1 MIGNY
6 DLWLCHWNGTRLAYL
21 DSFIELDYTRALGAV
36 GALVLRMP
44 SSFDV
49 NLLQTDYKIEIWRG
63 TKTLSSRLENVYLL
77 RGWRKEQ
84 DDTGVDSVVLVG
96 LDGND
101 ILNWRTVVGNTDSS
115 YIRKTGLGGN
125 ILRAYMRAAI
135 ASTTGSGIGMTAQR
149 DDIAAYFAVASDVS
163 EWSAYSGADPS
174 SSFTKNYMGKTLF
187 EVAEGICGTSAGRG
201 YPLYW
206 RVEPLSRSLYRFVV
220 YAPLAGQDRSA
231 SIIVRPDNG
240 MVTPVHEY
248 DVSEELTI
256 CWGAGRDYGDGDG
269 RQLARAW
276 DNIRNKRT
284 PFSYHER
291 FVDGGSEQYSA
302 LLERIKDELADE
314 DNLPRE
320 TFNCQ
325 INNVAGL
332 EYMLDWDLGDRL
344 GFQYRGLDETAV
356 VMNAHVEI
364 DENKAEK
371 IYTSFEIEPELE
383 ITG

>member
-21 DSFIELDYTRALGAV
+21 DSFIGLDYTRALGAV

-49 NLLQTDYKIEIWRG
+49 SLLQHDYKIEIWRG
-63 TKTLSSRLENVYLL
+63 TQLLSSRLENVYLL

-84 DDTGVDSVVLVG
+84 DAKGVDSVVLVG

-101 ILNWRTVVGNTDSS
+101 ILNWRTVIGQPNDSKT
-115 YIRKTGLGGN
+115 RKTGLGGN
-125 ILRAYMRAAI
+125 ILRAYMRDAI
-135 ASTTGSGIGMTAQR
+135 ALETTWLGMTAQR
-149 DDIAAYFAVASDVS
+149 DDIAAYFSVAGDVS
-163 EWSAYSGADPS
+163 EWSAYSGSSPS

-187 EVAEGICGTSAGRG
+187 EVAQGICSTSAGRG

-206 RVEPLSRSLYRFVV
+206 RVEPISRYLYRFVV

-231 SIIVRPDNG
+231 SVIVRPDNG

-248 DVSEELTI
+248 DASEEVTI
-256 CWGAGRDYGDGDG
+256 CWGAGHDNSSGTG
-269 RQLARAW
+269 RLLSRFW
-276 DNIRNKRT
+276 DNVRNKRT
-284 PFSYHER
+284 PFSYHEK
-291 FVDGGSEQYSA
+291 FIDAGSDYSSA
-302 LLERIKDELADE
+302 MNERIQEELSDA

-320 TFNCQ
+320 TFKCQ
-325 INNVAGL
+325 INNVDGL

-344 GFQYRGLDETAV
+344 GFQYRGFDKTAV
-356 VMNAHVEI
+356 VMNVHVEI
-364 DENKAEK
+364 DEGQAEK

>member
-6 DLWLCHWNGTRLAYL
+6 DLWLCHWDGTRLAYL

-49 NLLQTDYKIEIWRG
+49 SLLQHDYKIEVWRG
-63 TKTLSSRLENVYLL
+63 TQLLSSRLENVYLL

-84 DDTGVDSVVLVG
+84 DEKGVDSVVLVG

-101 ILNWRTVVGNTDSS
+101 ILNWRTVIGQVGDSKT
-115 YIRKTGLGGN
+115 RKVGLGGN
-125 ILRAYMRAAI
+125 ILRAYMRDAI
-135 ASTTGSGIGMTAQR
+135 ALESTYLGMTAQR
-149 DDIAAYFAVASDVS
+149 DDIAAYFQVAADMS
-163 EWSAYSGADPS
+163 EWSAYSSSDPS
-174 SSFTKNYMGKTLF
+174 PSFTKNYMGKTLF
-187 EVAEGICGTSAGRG
+187 EVAEGICGTSTGRG

-206 RVEPLSRSLYRFVV
+206 RVEPISRALYRFVV

-231 SIIVRPDNG
+231 SVIVRPDNG

-248 DVSEELTI
+248 DASEEITI

-269 RQLARAW
+269 RQLARKW

-291 FVDGGSEQYSA
+291 FIDGGSDQYTA
-302 LLERIKDELADE
+302 LLEQITEELTDD

-320 TFNCQ
+320 TFKCQ
-325 INNVAGL
+325 INNVDGL

-344 GFQYRGLDETAV
+344 GFQYRGFDGAAV
-356 VMNAHVEI
+356 VMNVHVEI
-364 DENKAEK
+364 GENRAEK